1 MNEKQF
7 DILDI
12 ISFMSFIIG
21 IENLQENR
29 IQSKNQEETIK
40 NLEIHLKSQDK
51 LLEDLSKHL
60 KEQDKLLERR

>member
-51 LLEDLSKHL
+51 LLE
-60 KEQDKLLERR
+60 RR